1 MKRKGFKDR
10 LITVL
15 LILGLLAGLSIML
28 YPTISEYYNSFHQSK
43 AIADYSDSVAQMT
56 IDQYEKILDSAK
68 KYNENIKRWSAP
80 YIMTEKE
87 MENYNKQ
94 LNISHDGIM
103 GYVEIP
109 SIDCSLPL
117 YHGTEEAVLQIGLGH
132 LEWSSLPVGGKST
145 HCVISGH
152 RGLPSATLFTNLDKV
167 KMGDIFMI
175 RVLDEVFTYEVDQIL
190 TVDPNETNSLRITE
204 GEDYCTL
211 VTCTPYG
218 INTERIF
225 VRGHRI
231 PNQKSAD
238 TVIVT
243 PDGVRFEPFIVSV
256 CVAAPL
262 LFVLLIIFLLS
273 SPPKEK
279 SKAKKK
285 SKPNKNTPKHL
296 KE

>member
-1 MKRKGFKDR
+1 
-10 LITVL
+10 
-15 LILGLLAGLSIML
+15 
-28 YPTISEYYNSFHQSK
+28 
-43 AIADYSDSVAQMT
+43 MT
-56 IDQYEKILDSAK
+56 DE
-68 KYNENIKRWSAP
+68 
-80 YIMTEKE
+80 E

-94 LNISHDGIM
+94 LNISNNGIM

-145 HCVISGH
+145 HFVISGH
-152 RGLPSATLFTNLDKV
+152 RGLPGATLFTNLDKV
-167 KMGDIFMI
+167 KMGYIFMI
-175 RVLDEVFTYEVDQIL
+175 RVFDEVFTYEVDQIL
-190 TVDPNETNSLRITE
+190 TVDPDETNSLRITE

-211 VTCTPYG
+211 ITCTPYG

-262 LFVLLIIFLLS
+262 LFLLLIIYLLS
-273 SPPKEK
+273 SPPK
-279 SKAKKK
+279 KK
-285 SKPNKNTPKHL
+285 SKKSQSKRKIRPSI
-296 KE
+296 